1 MNYNGGMKKWMVLL
15 LLTIPGT
22 LLAQAPQEKPQ
33 PKPEAAAKSP
43 SLADLARAARE
54 RRQHS
59 DKSVRTITNADLS
72 GLKANVTTSTAPS
85 PAAEPDAE
93 VQAAG
98 EPDAAADSGADDG
111 LSPEELQKWKEAFDE
126 ARLNLRNAVSEGL
139 VLQLRMNNLRN
150 AFLRQSDGA
159 TQERIQGQL
168 QETLD
173 QMGRNR
179 KAQDDARAAINRLQS
194 DARAAGLSQAKI
206 RELTGTLPEPPP
218 DILSETTGTS
228 DG

>member
-1 MNYNGGMKKWMVLL
+1 MVLL
-15 LLTIPGT
+15 LLTVPGT
-22 LLAQAPQEKPQ
+22 LLAQEAQEKPASKSQ
-33 PKPEAAAKSP
+33 AVAKSP
-43 SLADLARAARE
+43 SLAELARAARE

-59 DKSVRTITNADLS
+59 ENTVRTITNADLPR
-72 GLKANVTTSTAPS
+72 LKANVTTSTAPS
-85 PAAEPDAE
+85 VAAQPGEGDQVDGQPDATAE
-93 VQAAG
+93 NG
-98 EPDAAADSGADDG
+98 SADE

-173 QMGRNR
+173 SMGRNR
-179 KAQDDARAAINRLQS
+179 KAQNDARTAISRLQS

-206 RELTGTLPEPPP
+206 RELTGVLPEPPP

-228 DG
+228 DN